1 MPMPTPTPTTTL
13 ADFIRENTEA
23 ILEAWEKFAHEI
35 IPERHMGPVEARDHA
50 KGIILA
56 IAADLDREQ
65 TPDEQEDKSKGRGPQ
80 GIEESP
86 ARLHGQV
93 RKISGFSINEEVAE
107 FRALRASI
115 VRLWSARR
123 PRGNTFEQLLR
134 FNEAIDQALT
144 ESVAGFSAE
153 KEQLAYLFD
162 TLLSASKDLHY
173 IFDLDGRFIYANQA
187 LTNLHA
193 TSLREIVGK
202 NLFDLSYPA
211 AAEFQQCLEQIIAT
225 KASYRK
231 DFSHKLPHQGE
242 ATYECILVPVL
253 DEDGVVKAV
262 AGTARDMTDRKHM
275 ESNLEQEMTISD
287 TIIESSPGSF
297 FLLDQ
302 NYNLLRWNKYFRA
315 QTGVSEEQLRGHS
328 MLSIIHEDDRPLAAA
343 KFMAAFATGY
353 AHMEVRLKTPDL
365 GLRYFLKTARRI
377 LLNGEPHIACFG
389 IDITERKNMENALEK
404 EKAFFDALIE
414 GVPGAFF
421 VIDLEGNYFRW
432 NSYLKRLTGLSDQQ
446 LLQRP
451 SLLTFQEEDR
461 PLMARTMQDA
471 LEKGYGQVELHV
483 ITGDGE
489 IRPFFLTMRSFQVGV
504 TPYLVSVGTD
514 ITEWLE
520 RMKVLEHDAWID
532 PLTQT
537 ANRGHFMELAKE
549 EFERCRRY
557 GHPLSVW
564 MLDIDHFKAVNDTY
578 GHHVGDLTL
587 QALVSTS
594 RKALRDWDILGRMG
608 GEEFAVLLPETEP
621 EQSLQVANRLRA
633 AVANTA
639 GALENGE
646 PPRITISIGIATVHD
661 DDTDLD
667 ELLKRAD
674 QALYEAKR
682 SGRDRVCLE
691 QMQGTRRVPPPSRA
705 THGAE

>member
-1 MPMPTPTPTTTL
+1 M
-13 ADFIRENTEA
+13 ES
-23 ILEAWEKFAHEI
+23 ILETWEKFAHEI
-35 IPERHMGPVEARDHA
+35 IPERHMDSAEARDHA

-56 IAADLDREQ
+56 IAADLDRTQ
-65 TPDEQEDKSKGRGPQ
+65 TADEQEEKSKGRGPP
-80 GIEESP
+80 GIAESP

-93 RKISGFSINEEVAE
+93 RKISGFNINEEVAE

-115 VRLWSARR
+115 VRLWSGRH
-123 PRGNTFEQLLR
+123 PRGNPFDQLLR
-134 FNEAIDQALT
+134 FNEAIDQALA

-162 TLLSASKDLHY
+162 TLLSASQDLHY

-193 TSLREIVGK
+193 TSLRDIVGK

-211 AAEFQQCLEQIIAT
+211 AAEFQQYLDRVIAT
-225 KASYRK
+225 KAPCRQ
-231 DFSHKLPHQGE
+231 DFSHTLPHRAE
-242 ATYECILVPVL
+242 VTYECILVPVMN
-253 DEDGVVKAV
+253 EQGVIKAV
-262 AGTARDMTDRKHM
+262 AGTARDMSERKRM
-275 ESNLEQEMTISD
+275 EMKLAREMTISD

-297 FLLDQ
+297 FLLDRQ
-302 NYNLLRWNKYFRA
+302 YNLLRWNKYFRA
-315 QTGVSEEQLRGHS
+315 QTGESDEQLRGHS
-328 MLSIIHEDDRPLAAA
+328 MLSIIHEEDRSLAAA

-353 AHMEVRLKTPDL
+353 THMEVRLKTPDL
-365 GLRYFLKTARRI
+365 GLRYYLKTARRI
-377 LLNGEPHIACFG
+377 MLDGEPHIACFG
-389 IDITERKNMENALEK
+389 IDITERRKMEDALEK

-461 PLMARTMQDA
+461 PLMAKTMQDA

-483 ITGDGE
+483 ITGDAD

-514 ITEWLE
+514 ITEWLA
-520 RMKVLEHDAWID
+520 RMKVLEHDAWTD

-578 GHHVGDLTL
+578 GHHAGDLAL

-594 RKALRDWDILGRMG
+594 RKALRDWDLLGRMG

-621 EQSLQVANRLRA
+621 EQSLQVANRLRI
-633 AVANTA
+633 AVANTT
-639 GALENGE
+639 GSSENGE
-646 PPRITISIGIATVHD
+646 PPHITVSIGIATVHD
-661 DDTDLD
+661 NDTDLAD
-667 ELLKRAD
+667 LFKRAD

-682 SGRDRVCLE
+682 TGRDRVCLE
-691 QMQGTRRVPPPSRA
+691 Q
-705 THGAE
+705 THGAT